1 MQSWRSSRQSTGPAL
16 IGGGLNKSHMKELR
30 NGLGKVVIIWLRW
43 LVTDL
48 SHLRP
53 GFDPWLVHVEF
64 VMGKIALGQVFLS
77 VLFSFVSSIPPM
89 LHTFH
94 LATTNFFYIILAND
108 STVKQNTT
116 LFKMGDV
123 NQLVIP
129 RNAISSDTCFMFS
142 ILRNVEHYNETG
154 PSTNRKV
161 RTHPQQSNVQ
171 ES

>member
-1 MQSWRSSRQSTGPAL
+1 
-16 IGGGLNKSHMKELR
+16 MKELR
-30 NGLGKVVIIWLRW
+30 IGMGKVVIIWLRW

-77 VLFSFVSSIPPM
+77 VLLFSFVSSIPPM
-89 LHTFH
+89 LHTFN

-123 NQLVIP
+123 NQLV
-129 RNAISSDTCFMFS
+129 NSKKCSFF
-142 ILRNVEHYNETG
+142 
-154 PSTNRKV
+154 
-161 RTHPQQSNVQ
+161 
-171 ES
+171 